1 MVTGH
6 RRIHHPTL
14 VVERL
19 LNVIDRL
26 GPSRA
31 ISGGAAGADTLFAG
45 AAITAGVPLEIM
57 LPNRWYTERYP
68 SAVNAAIL
76 SAAQRVTFVV
86 DRPDRTDW
94 RRSWD
99 TQAWWRDNFVR
110 NTAMLDA
117 STHVVVVSGRHPAE
131 LVCERR
137 GGTAGCLRSF
147 AGRQPA
153 GPLLWVPDDPDRA
166 VRRVRFSPTRPAATS

>member
-6 RRIHHPTL
+6 RRIHHSTL

-57 LPNRWYTERYP
+57 LPNRWYTKRYP

-76 SAAQRVTFVV
+76 SAASGVTV
-86 DRPDRTDW
+86 DNVDLQLQHVDFALVASSVSLNNTDLNPSAVAELAARFAA
-94 RRSWD
+94 RRSS
-99 TQAWWRDNFVR
+99 R
-110 NTAMLDA
+110 
-117 STHVVVVSGRHPAE
+117 
-131 LVCERR
+131 
-137 GGTAGCLRSF
+137 
-147 AGRQPA
+147 
-153 GPLLWVPDDPDRA
+153 
-166 VRRVRFSPTRPAATS
+166 